1 MGILD
6 PDTTV
11 AGFKI
16 STIVGGAA
24 GSFVAALTGKE
35 GVWSSILTVIVG
47 TICAAFLTPYALRL
61 GSQFLYFSPAEE
73 QAMAF
78 LVGLT
83 GKGLANIALRVVAR
97 LNARSDAIVDSKL
110 GSGK

>member
-1 MGILD
+1 MGLFD
-6 PDTTV
+6 PDATV

-16 STIVGGAA
+16 STLLGGM
-24 GSFVAALTGKE
+24 GGGVVAALTGKE
-35 GVWSSILTVIVG
+35 GWWSSFLTIFVG
-47 TICAAFLTPYALRL
+47 TMCAAFLTPYALRL

-73 QAMAF
+73 QAAAF

-83 GKGLANIALRVVAR
+83 GKGFASVALRIMAR
-97 LNARSDAIVDSKL
+97 VNARSDDIVDAKI

>member
-1 MGILD
+1 MGYFD
-6 PDTTV
+6 PDATV

-16 STIVGGAA
+16 STLLGGL
-24 GSFVAALTGKE
+24 GGGFVAALTGHE
-35 GVWSSILTVIVG
+35 GWWSSFLTVVIG
-47 TICAAFLTPYALRL
+47 ATCAAFLTPYALRL

-97 LNARSDAIVDSKL
+97 LSARSEAIVDSKL
-110 GSGK
+110 GGGK